1 MFFYSVL
8 QVDKSGNSK
17 HFLLLLTH
25 KYMKFDLS
33 NIHNYSFI
41 FIACFEKK
49 DAFAANDLYQ
59 ILWRLSELAIQT
71 NTDF

>member
-1 MFFYSVL
+1 MLFYSVL
-8 QVDKSGNSK
+8 QVDKSRNSK

-41 FIACFEKK
+41 FIACFEKRCSCCK
-49 DAFAANDLYQ
+49 LFM
-59 ILWRLSELAIQT
+59 
-71 NTDF
+71 